1 MPRSY
6 THIEEYQ
13 EEILKSKAQGHT
25 RAEIAE
31 ELGLSKDQIH
41 QFFCR
46 YNRNQRKIEAGN
58 IPKRKGRPA
67 KTESLEDEVHRLRM
81 ENELMRDFLSLTER
95 K

>member
-1 MPRSY
+1 MPRTY
-6 THIEEYQ
+6 THIEEYR
-13 EEILKSKAQGHT
+13 EKIFKLKAKGYT
-25 RAEIAE
+25 RAKIAE

-46 YNRNQRKIEAGN
+46 YNRNQRRIAAGN

-67 KTESLEDEVHRLRM
+67 KTESLEDEVHLLRM